1 MELFKDRH
9 DLSPLSIKT
18 YTSCLLKLFDVAKLK
33 NGMDFVDR
41 PKYIV
46 DCLDKYYEND
56 NSKKTKLGAVLS
68 YIKGLSKDSNSGL
81 EKQIKDASELY
92 MEHIDKYNSNIK
104 NKLATHKKTPEEEK
118 NWTNE
123 DDVKKITEHL
133 KLQIPTNIHTMH
145 DLNKFRNY
153 IIYILYQDVPSRLD
167 IADSKIMY
175 KTNKELND
183 EYNYIVLDK
192 RKKTATYYM
201 NEYKT
206 KKTYGSKE
214 IKLNNELYAPL
225 NDYLKELQ
233 KFNKEGWLLLNDKGE
248 KLSRNRLSKIYSELG
263 EVVGKKL
270 GVSANRHIAISN
282 LVPIDKM
289 QRLADIMGNSINE
302 QIQTY
307 AKKE

>member
-18 YTSCLLKLFDVAKLK
+18 YTSCLLKIFDVAKLK
-33 NGMDFVDR
+33 NGSEFIEK
-41 PKYIV
+41 PKYII

-56 NSKKTKLGAVLS
+56 NSKKTKLGAILS
-68 YIKGLSKDSNSGL
+68 YIKGFMKGSNPNL
-81 EKQIKDASELY
+81 DKEIKDASEIY

-104 NKLATHKKTPEEEK
+104 NRLATHKKTPEEEK
-118 NWTNE
+118 NWTTK
-123 DDVKKITEHL
+123 DDIQKITDHL
-133 KLQIPTNIHTMH
+133 KAQIPPNIQTIN

-153 IIYILYQDVPSRLD
+153 IIYILYQDIPSRLD
-167 IADSKIMY
+167 IADSKILY
-175 KTNKELND
+175 KSNKELND
-183 EYNYIVLDK
+183 EYNYIELDK
-192 RKKTATYYM
+192 KKKIATYYM

-214 IKLNNELYAPL
+214 IKLNNELYTPL
-225 NDYLKELQ
+225 NDYMKELK
-233 KFNKEGWLLLNDKGE
+233 KFNKDGWLLLNDKGQ
-248 KLSRNRLSKIYSELG
+248 KLTRNALSKIYSSLG
-263 EVVGKKL
+263 AVVGKKL